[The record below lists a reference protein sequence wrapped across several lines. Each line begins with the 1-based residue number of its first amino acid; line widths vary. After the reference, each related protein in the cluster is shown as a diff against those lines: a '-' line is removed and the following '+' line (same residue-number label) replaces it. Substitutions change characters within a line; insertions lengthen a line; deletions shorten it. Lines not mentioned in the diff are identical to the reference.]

1 VNPEKKSIIKI
12 SVFVSETEICLTVF
26 NNKVIEKN
34 AQLLEGGIGLE
45 NVKKRLDLLYPK
57 QHELAINDE
66 KESYSI
72 LLKIKLK

>member
-1 VNPEKKSIIKI
+1 
-12 SVFVSETEICLTVF
+12 
-26 NNKVIEKN
+26 VIEKN